1 VLEEIAGWEFL
12 YEVHAS
18 DIRAEIC
25 YFPCTKA
32 LGLNYCSVPGDL
44 SDVELLQE
52 LALISCKMLPQ
63 FVLMPPHFATF
74 YSVSLCL

>member
-1 VLEEIAGWEFL
+1 VQEEIVGWEFL
-12 YEVHAS
+12 YEVHS
-18 DIRAEIC
+18 YDMRGETY

-63 FVLMPPHFATF
+63 LLLIPQHFTTF
-74 YSVSLCL
+74 YSISLCL